1 MAFPLS
7 EQSPGVS
14 TTSPAFDGNY
24 KRLRKLINKALKE
37 GTPLQ
42 NLHLIPKNPSQ
53 PDQEFLLRND
63 LLKLLG
69 AIRKIRINYQEILST
84 PVPLELVR
92 DIRAKKPEQRLPWEE
107 EALDKADQWEGE
119 VKVLRVHVR
128 KELNDF
134 ISMEFFQ
141 VDERH
146 SF

>member
-14 TTSPAFDGNY
+14 TTSPDFDGNY

-37 GTPLQ
+37 GPPLQ
-42 NLHLIPKNPSQ
+42 DLHLIPKNPSQ
-53 PDQEFLLRND
+53 PDQKFLLRND

-84 PVPLELVR
+84 PVPPELVR
-92 DIRAKKPEQRLPWEE
+92 DIRAKTPEQRLPWEE
-107 EALDKADQWEGE
+107 EALDKADQWKEE
-119 VKVLRVHVR
+119 VKVLRLHVR

-134 ISMEFFQ
+134 ITMEFFRI
-141 VDERH
+141 DE
-146 SF
+146 

>member
-1 MAFPLS
+1 MGFPLS

-24 KRLRKLINKALKE
+24 KRLRKQINKALKE

-42 NLHLIPKNPSQ
+42 DLRLIPKNPSQ
-53 PDQEFLLRND
+53 PDQKFLLRND

-69 AIRKIRINYQEILST
+69 AIRKIRINYQELLFP
-84 PVPLELVR
+84 PVPPELVR
-92 DIRAKKPEQRLPWEE
+92 DIRAKRPEQRLPWEE

-119 VKVLRVHVR
+119 VKVLRVQVR

>member
-7 EQSPGVS
+7 EQSPGAS

-24 KRLRKLINKALKE
+24 RRLSKLINKALKE

-42 NLHLIPKNPSQ
+42 DLRLIPKNPSQ
-53 PDQEFLLRND
+53 PDQKFLLRND

-92 DIRAKKPEQRLPWEE
+92 DIRAKTPEQRLPWEE
-107 EALDKADQWEGE
+107 EALNKADQWEGE

-134 ISMEFFQ
+134 ISMKFFRI
-141 VDERH
+141 DE
-146 SF
+146 

>member
-53 PDQEFLLRND
+53 PDQKFLLRND
-63 LLKLLG
+63 LLNLLG
-69 AIRKIRINYQEILST
+69 TIRKIRINYQERWST
-84 PVPLELVR
+84 PVPPELVR
-92 DIRAKKPEQRLPWEE
+92 DIRAKTPEQRLPWEE
-107 EALDKADQWEGE
+107 EALDKANQWEEE
-119 VKVLRVHVR
+119 VKVLRVLVR
-128 KELNDF
+128 KELNDS
-134 ISMEFFQ
+134 ISREFFQ
-141 VDERH
+141 TDQ
-146 SF
+146 

>member
-37 GTPLQ
+37 GNPLQ

-53 PDQEFLLRND
+53 PDQKFLLRND

-69 AIRKIRINYQEILST
+69 AIKKIRINYQEILS
-84 PVPLELVR
+84 PAVPPELVR
-92 DIRAKKPEQRLPWEE
+92 DIRAKTPEQRLPCEE
-107 EALDKADQWEGE
+107 ETLDKADQWDGE
-119 VKVLRVHVR
+119 VKVLRIQVR

-134 ISMEFFQ
+134 ISTEFFKIL
-141 VDERH
+141 
-146 SF
+146 